1 MAPTLDPMTR
11 VFFWMLCN
19 RPGAVYVGT
28 QKEWEWWNSPEGGK
42 GEDPFLLHEGLAMN
56 FQPGL
61 ADWSWWP
68 QDIQSVFGPA
78 FDQTIGLW
86 PVARSGSSHSLA
98 AALGVPSL

>member
-1 MAPTLDPMTR
+1 MTQQLDPMTP

-19 RPGAVYVGT
+19 RPGAVYIGT
-28 QKEWEWWNSPEGGK
+28 QKDWDWWNSPDGGK

-78 FDQTIGLW
+78 FDQTTGLW
-86 PVARSGSSHSLA
+86 PVAQSGGSSTLA
-98 AALGVPSL
+98 AALGVPFL